1 MGDAIHAERREPR
14 TPDGAVD
21 LAGVCD
27 ELLADAAGMD
37 AGRAART
44 LTPGA
49 HADLKQTL
57 VALVE
62 GRRLDAHTTNGHAT
76 IQVLRG
82 RVVMTPTG
90 GDAVELPE
98 GHWAVVPDEE
108 HDVQAEAD
116 AVVLVTVALDTQG

>member
-21 LAGVCD
+21 LSGVCD
-27 ELLADAAGMD
+27 ELLTEAGGMES
-37 AGRAART
+37 GRAART

-57 VALVE
+57 VALLE

-82 RVVMTPTG
+82 QVVVTPTDG
-90 GDAVELPE
+90 EALELGQ

-108 HDVQAEAD
+108 HDLRAD
-116 AVVLVTVALDTQG
+116 ADTVVLVTVALDSQA